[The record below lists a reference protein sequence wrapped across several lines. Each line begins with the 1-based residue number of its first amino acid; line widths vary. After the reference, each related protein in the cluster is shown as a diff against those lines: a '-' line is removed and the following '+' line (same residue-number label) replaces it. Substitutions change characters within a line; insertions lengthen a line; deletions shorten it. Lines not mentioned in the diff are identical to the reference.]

1 MFAIFRL
8 WFVMFYPASVLFRF
22 LVVVDAYEEQVAGK
36 LRELFGIPPFFDLPD
51 GGVGCFVVLEFDQY
65 DRFAVGVCRDK
76 RHVNEVFAAWQFF
89 HGDKTACGSDVG
101 VAHECAQRLLVVVEP
116 GGGVLP
122 CSVSNAWATY
132 ASSMDSVASSSW
144 PDCLMSC
151 TSSGRL
157 PVLTTCSSSARTS
170 WLGMRSV

>member
-1 MFAIFRL
+1 MMFGRGITVMFAIFRL

-22 LVVVDAYEEQVAGK
+22 LVVVDAYEEQVADK

-76 RHVNEVFAAWQFF
+76 RHVNEAFAAWQFF
-89 HGDKTACGSDVG
+89 HGDETTCGSDVG

-116 GGGVLP
+116 GGCTGCVACPMPGLHTLRPWTAWLP
-122 CSVSNAWATY
+122 AAGPTV
-132 ASSMDSVASSSW
+132 
-144 PDCLMSC
+144 
-151 TSSGRL
+151 
-157 PVLTTCSSSARTS
+157 
-170 WLGMRSV
+170 

>member
-76 RHVNEVFAAWQFF
+76 RHVNEAFAAWQFF

-116 GGGVLP
+116 GGGVL
-122 CSVSNAWATY
+122 V
-132 ASSMDSVASSSW
+132 VQRVQ
-144 PDCLMSC
+144 CL
-151 TSSGRL
+151 GYIRFVHGQRGFQQQVRL
-157 PVLTTCSSSARTS
+157 FDELY
-170 WLGMRSV
+170 